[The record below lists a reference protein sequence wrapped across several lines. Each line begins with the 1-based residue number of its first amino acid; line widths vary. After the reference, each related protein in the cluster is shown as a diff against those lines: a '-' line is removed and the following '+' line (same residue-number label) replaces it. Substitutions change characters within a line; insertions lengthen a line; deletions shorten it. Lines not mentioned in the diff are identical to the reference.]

1 MKFLCDQCKA
11 KYQISDDKVAGKTVR
26 MKCRKCGHMIEVRA
40 SVTET
45 SVAGSTAGGTPALTT
60 GSDDSPAPV
69 APGGATKPAAPG
81 KPAAPPRAP
90 LATSL
95 SQQKPAPPRPT
106 TQRPEALAGAFKSS
120 IQSARED
127 EAALL
132 ELSSADEWY
141 AAINGVPVGPIRMT
155 ELRRKAALG
164 AVTDDSL
171 VWQEG
176 MEEWRP
182 VKTIAELANLVREAA
197 ANRGPSLGSP
207 EPPNVRQ
214 SASPPAPG
222 QPRPPAPARPLP
234 PRPTMSERPAPP
246 TAAGRSN
253 VVPITSRLATAERLD
268 EASAAA
274 VAQSERLS
282 IAPDPFAMPIAPT
295 PAPVPAVAVQAPTR
309 DSFVGAPPSLQP
321 PPVIVQK
328 QPTNFLG
335 IGMVGA
341 FLVFGGVAAWALF
354 IKPPPVAPPPQVIVQ
369 QVPVPQQQQAPQT
382 NADPGGPAPQ
392 DTPLPGT
399 SSGGKTASRGP
410 AANAGAKDAG
420 AAPDLKGLLGG
431 LGNGPNVGGPSG
443 NLAAGGPALTAD
455 QIQSVVSSRSLG
467 VKRTC
472 WERGGSGASAA
483 NETLTLTIA
492 GTGRV
497 TNASSAGSDPVTGT
511 CLEKEVRN
519 WQFPATGS
527 TSTVN
532 IPFHF
537 VRQ

>member
-1 MKFLCDQCKA
+1 
-11 KYQISDDKVAGKTVR
+11 
-26 MKCRKCGHMIEVRA
+26 
-40 SVTET
+40 
-45 SVAGSTAGGTPALTT
+45 
-60 GSDDSPAPV
+60 
-69 APGGATKPAAPG
+69 
-81 KPAAPPRAP
+81 
-90 LATSL
+90 
-95 SQQKPAPPRPT
+95 
-106 TQRPEALAGAFKSS
+106 
-120 IQSARED
+120 
-127 EAALL
+127 
-132 ELSSADEWY
+132 
-141 AAINGVPVGPIRMT
+141 
-155 ELRRKAALG
+155 
-164 AVTDDSL
+164 
-171 VWQEG
+171 
-176 MEEWRP
+176 
-182 VKTIAELANLVREAA
+182 
-197 ANRGPSLGSP
+197 
-207 EPPNVRQ
+207 
-214 SASPPAPG
+214 
-222 QPRPPAPARPLP
+222 
-234 PRPTMSERPAPP
+234 MSERPAPP

-268 EASAAA
+268 DASAAA

-282 IAPDPFAMPIAPT
+282 IAPDPFAMPVAPT

-341 FLVFGGVAAWALF
+341 FLAFGGVAAWALF

-392 DTPLPGT
+392 DTPSPGA
-399 SSGGKTASRGP
+399 SSGGKTASRG
-410 AANAGAKDAG
+410 ASANAGAKDAG
-420 AAPDLKGLLGG
+420 AAPDLHGLLGG
-431 LGNGPNVGGPSG
+431 LGTGPNVGGPNG